1 MTHVGLSLVLAV
13 AECLVR
19 LSSAQKSRVE
29 ILTPEEVLHSRTGI
43 TRSLKM
49 SPPVV
54 KADE

>member
-19 LSSAQKSRVE
+19 LSSAQKSRAQ
-29 ILTPEEVLHSRTGI
+29 ILTPEKVLHGRTGI
-43 TRSLKM
+43 PKSSKM
-49 SPPVV
+49 SPPVM